1 MQNGEKG
8 FEPVWCPFYRED
20 SGRSIYCEGITDESF
35 LRPSTRGMR
44 MTEEKGGKARR
55 DPIEKA
61 SGNLEKALETISKR
75 LLEQIKD
82 GETPS
87 RELGELAKVMK
98 QAVEIRQELQEE
110 HGGQETGV
118 RVVFEREAEEFSE

>member
-1 MQNGEKG
+1 M
-8 FEPVWCPFYRED
+8 
-20 SGRSIYCEGITDESF
+20 TD
-35 LRPSTRGMR
+35 
-44 MTEEKGGKARR
+44 EKGGRTRK
-55 DPIEKA
+55 DPIGRA

-98 QAVEIRQELQEE
+98 QAVEIRQELQDGR
-110 HGGQETGV
+110 GGQETGV
-118 RVVFEREAEEFSE
+118 RVIFEQEAEEFSE

>member
-1 MQNGEKG
+1 
-8 FEPVWCPFYRED
+8 
-20 SGRSIYCEGITDESF
+20 
-35 LRPSTRGMR
+35 
-44 MTEEKGGKARR
+44 MTEEKAGKAHR

-87 RELGELAKVMK
+87 KELGELAKVMK
-98 QAVEIRQELQEE
+98 QAVEIRQELQ
-110 HGGQETGV
+110 
-118 RVVFEREAEEFSE
+118 VVLRQQQLLFSCLQQFLS

>member
-1 MQNGEKG
+1 
-8 FEPVWCPFYRED
+8 
-20 SGRSIYCEGITDESF
+20 
-35 LRPSTRGMR
+35 
-44 MTEEKGGKARR
+44 MTEEKGGRTRK
-55 DPIEKA
+55 DPIGRA

-87 RELGELAKVMK
+87 RELAELAKVMK

-110 HGGQETGV
+110 HSGQETGV

>member
-1 MQNGEKG
+1 MKRRPEIWKRR
-8 FEPVWCPFYRED
+8 WKRSR
-20 SGRSIYCEGITDESF
+20 SGCWSRSRT
-35 LRPSTRGMR
+35 
-44 MTEEKGGKARR
+44 A
-55 DPIEKA
+55 
-61 SGNLEKALETISKR
+61 
-75 LLEQIKD
+75 
-82 GETPS
+82 S

>member
-1 MQNGEKG
+1 
-8 FEPVWCPFYRED
+8 
-20 SGRSIYCEGITDESF
+20 
-35 LRPSTRGMR
+35 
-44 MTEEKGGKARR
+44 MTEEKGGRTRK
-55 DPIEKA
+55 DPIGRA

-75 LLEQIKD
+75 LLDQIKD

-87 RELGELAKVMK
+87 KELGELAKVMK

-110 HGGQETGV
+110 RGGQETGV

>member
-1 MQNGEKG
+1 
-8 FEPVWCPFYRED
+8 
-20 SGRSIYCEGITDESF
+20 
-35 LRPSTRGMR
+35 
-44 MTEEKGGKARR
+44 MTEEKGGRTRK
-55 DPIEKA
+55 DPIGRA

-110 HGGQETGV
+110 HGRQETGV
-118 RVVFEREAEEFSE
+118 RVVFEQEAEEFSE

>member
-1 MQNGEKG
+1 
-8 FEPVWCPFYRED
+8 
-20 SGRSIYCEGITDESF
+20 
-35 LRPSTRGMR
+35 

-110 HGGQETGV
+110 Q
-118 RVVFEREAEEFSE
+118 RELTKSARK

>member
-1 MQNGEKG
+1 
-8 FEPVWCPFYRED
+8 
-20 SGRSIYCEGITDESF
+20 
-35 LRPSTRGMR
+35 
-44 MTEEKGGKARR
+44 MTEEKGGKTRK
-55 DPIEKA
+55 DPIGRA

-98 QAVEIRQELQEE
+98 QAVEIRQELQDGR
-110 HGGQETGV
+110 GGQETGV
-118 RVVFEREAEEFSE
+118 RVIFEQEAEEFSE

>member
-1 MQNGEKG
+1 
-8 FEPVWCPFYRED
+8 
-20 SGRSIYCEGITDESF
+20 
-35 LRPSTRGMR
+35 
-44 MTEEKGGKARR
+44 MTEEKGGRTRK
-55 DPIEKA
+55 DPIGRA

-98 QAVEIRQELQEE
+98 QAVEIRQELQDGR
-110 HGGQETGV
+110 GGQETGV
-118 RVVFEREAEEFSE
+118 RVVFEQEAEEFSE

>member
-1 MQNGEKG
+1 
-8 FEPVWCPFYRED
+8 
-20 SGRSIYCEGITDESF
+20 
-35 LRPSTRGMR
+35 
-44 MTEEKGGKARR
+44 MTEEKGGRTRK
-55 DPIEKA
+55 DPIGRA

-98 QAVEIRQELQEE
+98 QAVEIRQELQD
-110 HGGQETGV
+110 GARRAGDAACASYLNRQ
-118 RVVFEREAEEFSE
+118 AEEFSE

>member
-1 MQNGEKG
+1 
-8 FEPVWCPFYRED
+8 
-20 SGRSIYCEGITDESF
+20 
-35 LRPSTRGMR
+35 
-44 MTEEKGGKARR
+44 MTEEKCGRTRK
-55 DPIEKA
+55 DPIGRA

-118 RVVFEREAEEFSE
+118 RVWYLSGKRRNFRNDGAADRRAE

>member
-1 MQNGEKG
+1 
-8 FEPVWCPFYRED
+8 
-20 SGRSIYCEGITDESF
+20 
-35 LRPSTRGMR
+35 
-44 MTEEKGGKARR
+44 MTEEKAGKARR

-87 RELGELAKVMK
+87 RELRGLTNVRK
-98 QAVEIRQELQEE
+98 QAVQIRQELKEE
-110 HGGQETGV
+110 HGGQQTGV